1 VIVIFLG
8 EELSKGMMRGRKGDK
23 HCRISWFMEI

>member
-1 VIVIFLG
+1 VDVDTL
-8 EELSKGMMRGRKGDK
+8 EELTRRVMKGRKGDK